1 MKLYYPIEVDLF
13 RPYPLPIM
21 EAQQNNIGRGALV
34 TLKANGAIIQP
45 TDEGLTFWA
54 KKPDGT
60 VSYLAATL
68 SGTNIQ
74 LDFTNQMLAVPG
86 MIQVEIRMTSGD
98 GASMTDISTPIFNVR
113 VNPSNISDGAVESSN
128 EFTALL
134 KSLGEIEE
142 LKKNGLKGD
151 PGEAASIT
159 VGTVGQTPVGTVPT
173 VRNSGTESAAV
184 LDFTFPEAETGFY
197 DVTLTLSAGAWE
209 GTAAPYSQTVSAEGV
224 TAEKAATYAQ
234 VTSGAI
240 PTEEERAEYAKLQ
253 GVLQG
258 AGQVTFYCLEK
269 PTTDLTVRAYN
280 GAGTEESG
288 GGGTLDLAVI
298 AAEFSETAA
307 YAAGTYSIY
316 NQELNRFTEAKE
328 AGGWN
333 AGKAVSTTV
342 AEELTSVSRRLE
354 EQIEKGALTRFEAGY
369 PASGSAQYT
378 KILHIDRSQFVAEIQ
393 KAYFVNTLND
403 FCVLKFDLRADGL
416 YGGIGA
422 QGPFINNANVY
433 MAKKTV
439 NDETYTDIYIVSPY
453 TAGGKMSIKEVLSDI
468 PEGVADPFS
477 IIENGEKHTES
488 ELQAE
493 YDSVV
498 RPTASRMDRLYKRK
512 LSYTETAPRAYTGDT
527 LSSQYIDD
535 GKSYEIRQEV
545 RIYGNP
551 ANVDFYITTSDK
563 ERCISFSAVL
573 INITSGMTY
582 PLPYSN
588 MVSTDSGISEMGR
601 VVIQTIGPN
610 GTSGKVR
617 EIGTTGITLSD
628 CILAVSRQ
636 YITVS

>member
-1 MKLYYPIEVDLF
+1 MRLYYPIEVDLF

-21 EAQQNNIGRGALV
+21 EAQQNNIGRGAQV

-45 TDEGLTFWA
+45 TNEELTFWA
-54 KKPDGT
+54 KKPDGK

-68 SGTNIQ
+68 SGTNVQ

-86 MIQVEIRMTSGD
+86 MVQVEIRMTSGD
-98 GASMTDISTPIFNVR
+98 GASTTDISTPIFSVR

-134 KSLGEIEE
+134 RSLGEIEE

-173 VRNSGTESAAV
+173 VRNSGTDSAAV

-197 DVTLTLSAGAWE
+197 DVTLALSAGGWE
-209 GTAAPYSQTVSAEGV
+209 GTAAPYSQTVSAKGM

-234 VTSGAI
+234 VTAETI

-258 AGQVTFYCLEK
+258 AGQVTFYCMEK
-269 PTTDLTVRAYN
+269 PVIDLAVRAYN

-288 GGGTLDLAVI
+288 GGGALDLAVI
-298 AAEFSETAA
+298 AADFSETAT
-307 YAAGTYSIY
+307 YAVGSYCIY

-333 AGKAVSTTV
+333 AGKVVPTTV
-342 AEELTSVSRRLE
+342 AEELTSISQRLN
-354 EQIEKGALTRFEAGY
+354 EQIEKDALTRFEAAY
-369 PASGSAQYT
+369 PASGSTYYT
-378 KILHIDRSQFVAEIQ
+378 KILHIDRSQFAAEIQ

-403 FCVLKFDLRADGL
+403 FCVLKFDFHADGL
-416 YGGIGA
+416 YVGVGA
-422 QGPFINNANVY
+422 QGPFINSANVY
-433 MAKKTV
+433 LAKKTAG
-439 NDETYTDIYIVSPY
+439 NETYTDVYIVSPY
-453 TAGGKMSIKEVLSDI
+453 TAGGKMSLKEILSDI
-468 PEGVADPFS
+468 PDGASDPFAV
-477 IIENGEKHTES
+477 IANGEKHTED
-488 ELQAE
+488 ELKTD
-493 YDSVV
+493 YDTVT
-498 RPTASRMDRLYKRK
+498 RPTESRVDRYYKRK
-512 LSYTETAPRAYTGDT
+512 LSYTTEVPRASTGDT

-535 GKSYEIRQEV
+535 GKSYEIQEEV
-545 RIYGNP
+545 RIYSNP
-551 ANVDFYITTSDK
+551 ANADFYITTSGK

-573 INITSGMTY
+573 IEKTSGMTY

-588 MVSTDSGISEMGR
+588 IGLTDAGANEL
-601 VVIQTIGPN
+601 
-610 GTSGKVR
+610 GKVVMQISGPDRTYGRIR
-617 EIGTTGITLSD
+617 EIGTTGIALSD